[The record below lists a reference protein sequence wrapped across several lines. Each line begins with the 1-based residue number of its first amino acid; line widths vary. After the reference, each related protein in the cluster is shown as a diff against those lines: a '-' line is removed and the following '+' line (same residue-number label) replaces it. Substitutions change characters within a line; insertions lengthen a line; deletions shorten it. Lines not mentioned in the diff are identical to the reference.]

1 MKKVVSTTFILTDN
15 EAKAISDTIG
25 ILVTMMNKLDITDV
39 ETLDIVCTALEAI
52 QELWDSDFID
62 TEE

>member
-39 ETLDIVCTALEAI
+39 ETLDTVCTALEAI